1 MLKSINQTYIS
12 LIMAA
17 LLPFFLFANVAS
29 AACYFDGPSGRLS
42 NYCAVQLINGQ
53 RVDNRSLR
61 LIDYKLKMEGNTNG
75 LGLPS
80 KVNMN
85 TTQRYLSP
93 LLFYSNNINGGNSSK
108 PLNLPNLPNASAM
121 CVKGHC
127 SKAGMLAGVSAGL
140 SGRHIYGEGRYL
152 QYSAGGSY
160 AYNSVHKLGI
170 GTASARAC
178 GVRHILNWW
187 YLDICA
193 SQSRVHKDMTD
204 TTNSNLSFIASNIL
218 RNSKR
223 SFTQVDFGLK
233 RYFAEN
239 YTQNKIML
247 GFDTIHS
254 NGIFTDFSAEFG
266 ELIDS
271 QLVARLS
278 LTGRIIAPVDGKPL
292 SLYANYTEFDGGIM
306 LGTNR
311 NEKSYG
317 ISVSYPIWQK
327 ISLRVGYQITDS
339 TIDHFDLRIPTLEL
353 QLPAIQF

>member
-42 NYCAVQLINGQ
+42 NYCAIQLINGQ

-93 LLFYSNNINGGNSSK
+93 LLLYSNNINGGNSSK
-108 PLNLPNLPNASAM
+108 PLNLPNLPNAR
-121 CVKGHC
+121 CVNGHC
-127 SKAGMLAGVSAGL
+127 SKAGILAGVSAGF
-140 SGRHIYGEGRYL
+140 SGRSIYGEGRYL

-170 GTASARAC
+170 GTVSARAC
-178 GVRHILNWW
+178 NVGHILNWW

-204 TTNSNLSFIASNIL
+204 TTNSNLSFIASNFL
-218 RNSKR
+218 KSSKR

-306 LGTNR
+306 FGTNR

-339 TIDHFDLRIPTLEL
+339 TIDHFDLRIPTLGL